1 MNRLMIETETRMNDL
16 EINIPLSD
24 WALEISSKSK
34 KQRVKISLNLG
45 SVRKE
50 NIDEFVDWFEKN
62 LFNVKYFGIKDK
74 KKIYK
79 FKLAQKKSLF
89 DFKPPVILDNL
100 SRGNIINSVSVFNM
114 SFIFHLSFDELKNLL
129 EVLKDKTHKDLDY
142 FFIAQKDKKKSGK
155 SKTLPTAIPTGE
167 FNMGL
172 EVQKSKI
179 SPPKLSP
186 TEITSPNPNIKRSF
200 AKEINDR
207 EELSK

>member
-1 MNRLMIETETRMNDL
+1 LWFFPPKSGATKMNRLIIETETRMNDL
-16 EINIPLSD
+16 NIEIPLSD
-24 WALEISSKSK
+24 WALEIASKSK
-34 KQRVKISLNLG
+34 KQRTKISLNLG

-89 DFKPPVILDNL
+89 DFEPPVILDNL
-100 SRGNIINSVSVFNM
+100 SRGNIINSVSVFNI
-114 SFIFHLSFDELKNLL
+114 SFIFHLSFDELKDLL

-155 SKTLPTAIPTGE
+155 SKTSP
-167 FNMGL
+167 
-172 EVQKSKI
+172 SKKATRRRI
-179 SPPKLSP
+179 
-186 TEITSPNPNIKRSF
+186 
-200 AKEINDR
+200 
-207 EELSK
+207 